1 MATHTIR
8 IIKGGRTLVRKQV
21 TEGLGRDAV
30 VVQAQPDVTY
40 LLSDMLEN
48 TGPSKIAAKR
58 VGKSLHIAIGKGNPD
73 APDLIIEG
81 YFDYPPAPIAGNL
94 AEGGQAVY
102 DLGSVTAPASAA
114 SPATPTSAASGASAS
129 AGTVAQAS
137 LPSDGMD
144 TTMWALAGLGG
155 ALALAGGGGGGGSG
169 GGAEAATNTALAKV
183 SAYAADGAQPAPS
196 VTDYTDIGIRGV
208 TDTNLAAINNAV
220 DSLAATNVDSKAK
233 LQTVVDAYT
242 KILAEANG
250 SAVDATPGSNPLA
263 SDYAA
268 IGASVGLAAT
278 NTTALVLLNDVVSNL
293 TTTAVDTVAE
303 INAIATVVDK
313 VMNSAAGTPAA
324 LTVAD
329 YALLGLATSGSG
341 AVTTANLAA
350 VNNALASAGGQA
362 SVDTFAELNGLVTAV
377 ATIVNYAEDK
387 TQAVPTLA
395 QYTAAGI
402 TGVSAANLAAINS
415 AVDANA
421 AAGVDTKAELQAV
434 VDAYAVILA
443 EANGAAADVTP
454 GVNPTVAQYTA
465 MGASVGLAASNAA
478 ALRLLNEVV
487 GNLTTTAV
495 DTVAEVNAIAAVVDK
510 VMTSAAGIPATLT
523 VADYALLGLATTGA
537 GAVTATNLAAVNNA
551 IASAG
556 GQANVD
562 SFAELNALVT
572 AVATIVNFAEDKT
585 QAVPILAQYTAAG
598 ITGVT
603 AANLAAI
610 NSAVDA
616 NAALGVD
623 TKAELQT
630 IVDTYSLILAEANG
644 VAPDATPGVNPT
656 AAQFALIGANIGAA
670 ATNTV
675 NLSLLDDAIARL
687 TTISVDSVTEI
698 NDIAA
703 AANAVMTGAAGG
715 IAPTAVQLAT
725 LGIAGVTVNNLLA
738 LQNAIAATA
747 DSGLLVDTVQELQ
760 TVVTGAATAAA
771 QGLTTI
777 QNYASSSANI
787 TPVLA
792 DYVGLGVTGVD
803 ATNLAVI
810 NSAIDALIPANLDS
824 PFRVQTTVDAYNKIL
839 AEANGAAV
847 DATPGVN
854 PTANDFAAIGASIG
868 LASGGI
874 ATGTDLAAAALA
886 LLDDALAGLATAAV
900 DTVSEVNA
908 LGAVVDKVMN
918 LAKLPAGGGIPAGA
932 LTMADLALLGVDT
945 SLADTAAESNAILQA
960 IIDSADAGSAVN
972 TILAL
977 QAIVNANS
985 A

>member
-114 SPATPTSAASGASAS
+114 SPTSAVPGTSAS
-129 AGTVAQAS
+129 TGPVAQAS

-144 TTMWALAGLGG
+144 TTLWALAGLGG
-155 ALALAGGGGGGGSG
+155 ALALAGGGGGGSG
-169 GGAEAATNTALAKV
+169 GGAEAATSKALAKV
-183 SAYAADGAQPAPS
+183 SAYAADGTQPAPS
-196 VTDYTDIGIRGV
+196 VTDYTDIGIKGV
-208 TDTNLAAINNAV
+208 SDTNLAAINNAV
-220 DSLAATNVDSKAK
+220 ETLAATNVDTKAK
-233 LQTVVDAYT
+233 LQTVIDAYT

-250 SAVDATPGSNPLA
+250 SAADASPGNNPLV

-278 NTTALVLLNDVVSNL
+278 NTTALGLLNDVLANL
-293 TTTAVDTVAE
+293 TSTAVDTVAE
-303 INAIATVVDK
+303 INAIAAVVDK
-313 VMNSAAGTPAA
+313 VMTSAAGTPAA

-350 VNNALASAGGQA
+350 INNALASAGGQA

-421 AAGVDTKAELQAV
+421 ASGVDTKAELQAV

-443 EANGAAADVTP
+443 EANGAAADATP
-454 GVNPTVAQYTA
+454 GVNPTAAQYA
-465 MGASVGLAASNAA
+465 AIGASIGLAASNAS
-478 ALRLLNEVV
+478 ALGLLNEVV
-487 GNLTTTAV
+487 GNLASTAV
-495 DTVAEVNAIAAVVDK
+495 DTVAEINALAIVVDK
-510 VMTSAAGIPATLT
+510 VMTSAAGAPATLT

-551 IASAG
+551 LASAG
-556 GQANVD
+556 GQASVD
-562 SFAELNALVT
+562 TFAELNGLVT
-572 AVATIVNFAEDKT
+572 AVATIVSYADDKT
-585 QAVPILAQYTAAG
+585 QAVPTLAQYTAAG
-598 ITGVT
+598 ITGVNAT
-603 AANLAAI
+603 NLAAI

-616 NAALGVD
+616 NAASGVD
-623 TKAELQT
+623 TKAELQV
-630 IVDTYSLILAEANG
+630 IVDTYNLILAEANG
-644 VAPDATPGVNPT
+644 SAVDATPGVNPT
-656 AAQFALIGANIGAA
+656 AAQFALLGANIGAA
-670 ATNTV
+670 ATNTNTV
-675 NLSLLDDAIARL
+675 NLSLLDDAIAGL
-687 TTISVDSVTEI
+687 ASTAVDSVTEI

-715 IAPTAVQLAT
+715 SAPTAAQLAT
-725 LGIAGVTVNNLLA
+725 LGITGVSVNNLLSV
-738 LQNAIAATA
+738 QNAIAATA
-747 DSGLLVDTVQELQ
+747 DSGLQVDTVLELQ
-760 TVVTGAATAAA
+760 TVVTGAANAATL
-771 QGLTTI
+771 GLAHI
-777 QNYASSSANI
+777 QNYASSSANT

-792 DYVGLGVTGVD
+792 DYVSLGVTGVD

-810 NSAIDALIPANLDS
+810 NSAVDALNASNLDS
-824 PFRVQTTVDAYNKIL
+824 PFKVQTTVDAYNKVL
-839 AEANGAAV
+839 AEANGAAL

-874 ATGTDLAAAALA
+874 ATGTDLASAALA
-886 LLDDALAGLATAAV
+886 LLDDALAGLATTAV
-900 DTVSEVNA
+900 DTVSEVND

-918 LAKLPAGGGIPAGA
+918 LAKLPTTGAIPAGA
-932 LTMADLALLGVDT
+932 LTMADLALLGVNT
-945 SLADTAAESNAILQA
+945 SLADTATELNEILQA

-977 QAIVNANS
+977 QAIVNAHS